1 MSSTKKI
8 LVLFTI
14 SIENIN
20 ILEMSSNS
28 ACHDTTE
35 CSRHDRCRVE
45 DGKALAELIRFIPAA
60 HKKEHTGKKARLDA
74 A

>member
-8 LVLFTI
+8 LILFTI

-20 ILEMSSNS
+20 ILEMSSDS
-28 ACHDTTE
+28 ACHDTTK

-45 DGKALAELIRFIPAA
+45 DGKALSEFVRFIPAA
-60 HKKEHTGKKARLDA
+60 HKKEHTGEKTRFDA